1 MAPRRVASRE
11 ASSIPESQSRTRGAI
26 RKNTRQR
33 QPPNRYGAQLEPST
47 SRAESERTL
56 AASTSSSS
64 HEAQPSTPQYS
75 HSPSSN
81 QGAERPAPPVHSA
94 TRTETRTPTS
104 TILPDSSP
112 ISIQA
117 PESPINLET
126 MRELLRSQQQEI
138 VDQVLHQISSQN
150 TAQTPSSRHARVHQY
165 DAPNPPNP
173 EENPTLVRI
182 AELEGQIA
190 QLRGD
195 IVREPMAHPE
205 RRAPSTYH
213 PTPFS
218 IELGGE
224 SASTLADAVE
234 VLFPGVERSTL
245 VQIIENRFKPT
256 NIYRLLASEKDLAE
270 SQRTISIGGVE
281 FEQAE
286 RDGRESEYRMGGF
299 FKAWAAYTGIL
310 VQLAPHSLQG
320 ELATALSIYTMNLY
334 DLLEKYAWEAVKS
347 YHFQFHRKR
356 VASGKNIY
364 QPAEWRQLD
373 SELVAS
379 KCFAHPAPRPT
390 WLQGQKTT
398 VPAARRIYELPIRDN
413 HTASGYPSSAAT
425 PSNPLTSLE
434 RRISQHNPQST
445 STFPSS
451 LGTGASTLTT
461 QTCRNWN
468 FRECRSVVC
477 RYHHCCVSCGG
488 NHRVSQ
494 CTTGGSGPVYQSRN
508 GPHGR

>member
-1 MAPRRVASRE
+1 MAPRRVASHE

-117 PESPINLET
+117 PESPINLQT

-205 RRAPSTYH
+205 RRAP
-213 PTPFS
+213 
-218 IELGGE
+218 
-224 SASTLADAVE
+224 
-234 VLFPGVERSTL
+234 
-245 VQIIENRFKPT
+245 
-256 NIYRLLASEKDLAE
+256 
-270 SQRTISIGGVE
+270 
-281 FEQAE
+281 
-286 RDGRESEYRMGGF
+286 GRANTGWVVF
-299 FKAWAAYTGIL
+299 F
-310 VQLAPHSLQG
+310 
-320 ELATALSIYTMNLY
+320 
-334 DLLEKYAWEAVKS
+334 
-347 YHFQFHRKR
+347 
-356 VASGKNIY
+356 
-364 QPAEWRQLD
+364 
-373 SELVAS
+373 
-379 KCFAHPAPRPT
+379 
-390 WLQGQKTT
+390 
-398 VPAARRIYELPIRDN
+398 
-413 HTASGYPSSAAT
+413 
-425 PSNPLTSLE
+425 
-434 RRISQHNPQST
+434 
-445 STFPSS
+445 
-451 LGTGASTLTT
+451 
-461 QTCRNWN
+461 
-468 FRECRSVVC
+468 
-477 RYHHCCVSCGG
+477 
-488 NHRVSQ
+488 
-494 CTTGGSGPVYQSRN
+494 
-508 GPHGR
+508 